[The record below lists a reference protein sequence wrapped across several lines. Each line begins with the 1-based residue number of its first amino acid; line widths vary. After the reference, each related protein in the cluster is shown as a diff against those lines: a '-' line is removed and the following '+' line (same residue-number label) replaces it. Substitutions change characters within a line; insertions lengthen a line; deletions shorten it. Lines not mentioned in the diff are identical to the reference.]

1 MKIQYRGYTISDKN
15 SRPYGY
21 EWYLGNGETL
31 DGPGSLHC
39 GSAGSIQQAK
49 EEIDDDI
56 AEEKDLTGGND
67 SMLYDHDLP
76 GGGQ

>member
-1 MKIQYRGYTISDKN
+1 MRLTYRGYTISDKN

-21 EWYLGNGETL
+21 EWYLGKGETL

-39 GSAGSIQQAK
+39 GSAGSIQQAQ

-56 AEEKDLTGGND
+56 LNNR
-67 SMLYDHDLP
+67 
-76 GGGQ
+76 